1 MYIIGIS
8 GGSGTGKTTFL
19 NKLAAGFD
27 KSDVNILSQ
36 DDYYIARE
44 KQLIDENGIRNFD
57 LPTSLDLNKYQ
68 NDIISLRNGN
78 DLELVDYTF
87 NNKFASQSSKVIKP
101 SKVLIV
107 EGLFVFY
114 KSEIR
119 DLMDFKIML
128 HASDV
133 HKLSR
138 RILRDEKERNYPLDD
153 VLYRYQ
159 HHVFPSYKKYI
170 EPYMDEVD
178 IVINNNESFD
188 NALSMLR
195 AYLTTLIK

>member
-87 NNKFASQSSKVIKP
+87 NNKLASQSTKIIKP

-178 IVINNNESFD
+178 IVINNNDSFD